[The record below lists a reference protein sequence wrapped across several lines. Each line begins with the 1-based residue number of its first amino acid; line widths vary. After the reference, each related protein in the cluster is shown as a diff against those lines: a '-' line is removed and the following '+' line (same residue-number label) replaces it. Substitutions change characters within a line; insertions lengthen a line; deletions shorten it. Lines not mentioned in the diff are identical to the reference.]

1 MIPCFNRE
9 HYGRSSPAVSTR
21 NVRPTCVP
29 CAPPCRGWSRFLPP
43 ASPAQRGRTWGA
55 VGPSGAVPAVRA
67 AAAAP

>member
-29 CAPPCRGWSRFLPP
+29 VCAPASRLEPFP
-43 ASPAQRGRTWGA
+43 ATGQPGATWA
-55 VGPSGAVPAVRA
+55 NVGGG
-67 AAAAP
+67 